1 MSKINNELIK
11 EAIADAKA
19 VRATALQNAKV
30 ALEEVFSSQVTQTL
44 SEKLREDI
52 EESDNIGAGSSAPD
66 ASPTKPSI
74 EKVTTNAGSN
84 AGQKFEKWL
93 KEEEGQEEVVASEV
107 VAGDRAKVG
116 DAVPAGTAPV
126 DGSGDE
132 ENITAEEIDQILK
145 ELEEDAG
152 APEAPVAPAPV
163 DPTAVAPAPSPVDP
177 TAVAQAPV
185 APVNTDPTAVAPTP
199 AEAPVAPAPVAETDE
214 EIDLNE
220 LLTSLNE
227 EEEEEGKIEEVK
239 EVKEVKEEE
248 EEGKKEEEESLKK
261 ENTEFRKTIEFLR
274 EQLNDVNLLN
284 AKLLYTNKLFKAN
297 NLNREQKMKVIE
309 QFDLN
314 KTIREVKLT
323 YSNLTEAL
331 NLSKTPAKKTAAGV
345 ITEGFA
351 SKPVGTTK
359 PSGNIVIPEA
369 NDMVVK
375 FQKLAGITK

>member
-1 MSKINNELIK
+1 
-11 EAIADAKA
+11 
-19 VRATALQNAKV
+19 
-30 ALEEVFSSQVTQTL
+30 
-44 SEKLREDI
+44 
-52 EESDNIGAGSSAPD
+52 
-66 ASPTKPSI
+66 
-74 EKVTTNAGSN
+74 
-84 AGQKFEKWL
+84 
-93 KEEEGQEEVVASEV
+93 
-107 VAGDRAKVG
+107 
-116 DAVPAGTAPV
+116 
-126 DGSGDE
+126 
-132 ENITAEEIDQILK
+132 
-145 ELEEDAG
+145 
-152 APEAPVAPAPV
+152 
-163 DPTAVAPAPSPVDP
+163 
-177 TAVAQAPV
+177 
-185 APVNTDPTAVAPTP
+185 
-199 AEAPVAPAPVAETDE
+199 
-214 EIDLNE
+214 
-220 LLTSLNE
+220 LLTSLN

-239 EVKEVKEEE
+239 EEE
-248 EEGKKEEEESLKK
+248 EEGKKEEESLKK

-359 PSGNIVIPEA
+359 PFGNIVIPEA

>member
-107 VAGDRAKVG
+107 VAGEEVG
-116 DAVPAGTAPV
+116 DAVPAGTATV

-163 DPTAVAPAPSPVDP
+163 DPTAVAPAPAPVDP
-177 TAVAQAPV
+177 TAVAPAPV

-227 EEEEEGKIEEVK
+227 EEEEGKIE
-239 EVKEVKEEE
+239 EVKEEE
-248 EEGKKEEEESLKK
+248 EEGKKEEESLKK

-359 PSGNIVIPEA
+359 PFGNIVIPEA